1 MLWYYF
7 YPNASD
13 HYNTFWHIWRIIGF
27 VLSFLNSC
35 LNPIV
40 LCCISGV
47 FRSHFKRYIL
57 SCFKRKLKNRESLSI
72 TTPGGFR
79 SINSIDMNTTKMMS
93 HASPATFI

>member
-7 YPNASD
+7 DPSPN
-13 HYNTFWHIWRIIGF
+13 YNTFWHIWRIFGF

-47 FRSHFKRYIL
+47 FRSHFKRYIF
-57 SCFKRKLKNRESLSI
+57 SCFKRRLRTREPSI
-72 TTPGGFR
+72 TPGFR
-79 SINSIDMNTTKMMS
+79 SINSIDLNTTKVIS
-93 HASPATFI
+93 QTGPPGTFI